1 VYVQSVL
8 ILYTFFAGVYYP
20 KENFSAIS
28 PHNFSSTDSDFGVVD
43 FTVYKFPSPFSF
55 YDIEAVLSTTDRRPA
70 RCAVAT
76 SYASAYTGVTEII
89 SV

>member
-1 VYVQSVL
+1 M
-8 ILYTFFAGVYYP
+8 YYP
-20 KENFSAIS
+20 KANFSARS

-43 FTVYKFPSPFSF
+43 FAVYTFPSPFSF
-55 YDIEAVLSTTDRRPA
+55 YDIEAVLSTTDRRPV
-70 RCAVAT
+70 RCAIAT